1 MIMRYDI
8 QLQTMIKAMVD
19 TVAPAVDP
27 LDPLAQE
34 QARLVIGT
42 LMLMA
47 EQLPLQYRFDVDDL
61 TRMVGFADDLGARLQ
76 KCSGPV
82 ADAVSALTASAA
94 AGRMLLSRPTV
105 DATDIVTA
113 ARAIRTAADHVVDVV
128 FIDDG
133 AWAHRSEVRRVVL
146 DRSREEI
153 LRDRAWTRSQG
164 FEPDAESIPT
174 IESLLI
180 LSSCAAVT
188 E

>member
-1 MIMRYDI
+1 MIMRYDLQI
-8 QLQTMIKAMVD
+8 QTMIKAMVE
-19 TVAPAVDP
+19 TVAPAIDP

-61 TRMVGFADDLGARLQ
+61 TRMVGFADDLGARLHT
-76 KCSGPV
+76 CSGPL

-94 AGRMLLSRPTV
+94 AGRAVLSRPTV
-105 DATDIVTA
+105 DVTYIVTA

-128 FIDDG
+128 FTDDD
-133 AWAHRSEVRRVVL
+133 ARAHRGEVRRVVL
-146 DRSREEI
+146 DWSRDEI

-164 FEPDAESIPT
+164 FEPDVESIPP

-180 LSSCAAVT
+180 LSSNAAVT